1 MVIEQFFTD
10 DALKAKLNL
19 VLETWRFNTQ
29 ARIKLL
35 RHTDRLCKP
44 YSTVSAALVSAHHF
58 PQIPQIRA
66 LETRV
71 EPGLCCNSLLK
82 QLRRI
87 LMVCLMQSCD
97 P

>member
-1 MVIEQFFTD
+1 LNNEFSAKRISRDKHSSFTD
-10 DALKAKLNL
+10 RTQRSANAMTPPEHWTKLAVTFVQRVPTL
-19 VLETWRFNTQ
+19 
-29 ARIKLL
+29 
-35 RHTDRLCKP
+35 
-44 YSTVSAALVSAHHF
+44 HHF

-71 EPGLCCNSLLK
+71 EPGLCCDSWLK
-82 QLRRI
+82 RLRRI